1 MSMVT
6 GGAMGLAVGGAMG
19 LSSGGDLVISAR
31 RIRII
36 ADSQIILQAGQIDF
50 NPGDAG
56 PRGGG
61 GGGGVIGL
69 PGITPTVGLFVG
81 KTLPQPTPTITGS
94 IIADI

>member
-1 MSMVT
+1 MVT

-36 ADSQIILQAGQIDF
+36 ADCQIILQAGQIDL

-61 GGGGVIGL
+61 GGGGLIGL
-69 PGITPTVGLFVG
+69 PGITPTAGVFIG
-81 KTLPQPTPTITGS
+81 KKPPCPTPTVTTS
-94 IIADI
+94 IIPDV